1 MDLESVVK
9 KIREMRIRGALDIA
23 IASASAMNSV
33 VEKSAKT
40 TPELISNL
48 RKAGKKLK
56 SARPSAVSLP
66 NSVNYIL
73 YLADKKRDLRVDEF
87 RRELSSEIS
96 DFIKEQKTA
105 LNKISEIGSRLI
117 DSGDVILTHC
127 NSDTVNGILKRVW
140 KKRKKIHVIC
150 TETRPMYQ
158 GHITARELSSYG
170 IPVTMIIDSAVH
182 HIMKELK
189 VDKVMVGAD
198 TVCVNGDLINKI
210 GTSQIA
216 VCAKEQ
222 DIEFIVA
229 AESIKFSPLSIT
241 GKIVEIEKRDP
252 KEIID
257 PKKLKGVKILNPVFD
272 ITNSEYIDMIVTE
285 FGVIPPQASYNL
297 LKEKFGWG
305 VQA

>member
-1 MDLESVVK
+1 MNLESIVK

-23 IASASAMNSV
+23 IASANAMDGV
-33 VEKSAKT
+33 TEKGAKT

-48 RKAGKKLK
+48 KKAGKKLK

-73 YLADKKRDLRVDEF
+73 YLADQKRNLKVDEF
-87 RRELSSEIS
+87 RKELSSEIS

-105 LNKISEIGSRLI
+105 LNRIAKIGSRLI
-117 DSGDVILTHC
+117 DQRDVILTHC
-127 NSDTVNGILKRVW
+127 NSDTVIAILKRVW
-140 KKRKKIHVIC
+140 DDRKRIHVVC

-158 GHITARELSSYG
+158 GHITAKELSSHG
-170 IPVTMIIDSAVH
+170 IPVTMIVDSAVH

-189 VDKVMVGAD
+189 VDKVLVGAD
-198 TVCVNGDLINKI
+198 TICANGDLINKV

-216 VCAKEQ
+216 ICAKEQ

-229 AESIKFSPLSIT
+229 AESIKFSPRSVI
-241 GKIVEIEKRDP
+241 GKIVKIEDRDP

-285 FGVIPPQASYNL
+285 FGVIPPQAVYNL
-297 LKEKFGWG
+297 LREKFRWG
-305 VQA
+305 MQI

>member
-96 DFIKEQKTA
+96 DFIKEQKNA